1 MEPLTRPLMMATE
14 TPDDPGWGESLA
26 KALGKGRLLRLRRGI
41 YVPAALWFHCHPS
54 QRYQLMLAAA
64 HHHLRSPVF
73 CRESALVAHG
83 LPLLTVP
90 QKVHVRKYS
99 ASSVRT
105 ISQPSLTGRLSSR
118 EFWTRALDHGAT
130 QGVSYSDALFR
141 GFSTAGHSVP
151 QGSVPKRTVP
161 KGSAPEA
168 REHPVE
174 QRKLVLPSLDGSAD
188 GTHPLPVRTEPMQL
202 ALVDTLS
209 RLDFEH
215 GLVPLE
221 AALRQAGARS
231 SERID
236 QLHQSAEQTLVS
248 ARARRRVEQLL
259 DFASP
264 LSESPGESLAR
275 ARFRQLGFE
284 QPQLQVSIS
293 IDGAT
298 YRVDFLWETAGVVAE
313 FDGWKKYDQG
323 FTAAMQQEKAREDAI
338 RSTGLLIVRF
348 YWEDLMQPGCTRLVQ
363 LLTRARVP
371 RITQD

>member
-1 MEPLTRPLMMATE
+1 M
-14 TPDDPGWGESLA
+14 
-26 KALGKGRLLRLRRGI
+26 
-41 YVPAALWFHCHPS
+41 
-54 QRYQLMLAAA
+54 
-64 HHHLRSPVF
+64 
-73 CRESALVAHG
+73 
-83 LPLLTVP
+83 
-90 QKVHVRKYS
+90 
-99 ASSVRT
+99 
-105 ISQPSLTGRLSSR
+105 
-118 EFWTRALDHGAT
+118 
-130 QGVSYSDALFR
+130 SYSDALFR

-151 QGSVPKRTVP
+151 QGNVLKRAVPEV
-161 KGSAPEA
+161 SAPEA

-188 GTHPLPVRTEPMQL
+188 GTHTLPVHTEPLQL

-236 QLHQSAEQTLVS
+236 QLQHLAESLVS
-248 ARARRRVEQLL
+248 ARARRRIEQLL

-275 ARFRQLGFE
+275 ARFRQLGFQ
-284 QPQLQVSIS
+284 QPQLQVSMS

-298 YRVDFLWETAGVVAE
+298 YRVDFLWEAAGVVAE

-323 FTAAMQQEKAREDAI
+323 FTAAMRQEKIREDAI

-348 YWEDLMQPGCTRLVQ
+348 YWEDLMQPDCTRLVQ
-363 LLTRARVP
+363 LLTRAGVP
-371 RITQD
+371 RITRA